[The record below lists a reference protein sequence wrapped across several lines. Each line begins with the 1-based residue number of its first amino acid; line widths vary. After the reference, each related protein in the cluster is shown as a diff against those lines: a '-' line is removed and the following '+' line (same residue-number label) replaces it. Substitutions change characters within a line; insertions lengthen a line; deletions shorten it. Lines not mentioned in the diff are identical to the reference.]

1 MKKEGFIA
9 TSLIYSFF
17 LVFLAIIAA
26 LLSNYIGNKTILDRY
41 NDDAAESL
49 NRNPFVVVFLT
60 YNAEIRSNNGKLSE
74 PLDRDTSILIESVS
88 KNKNLTV
95 QYFYE
100 NYTISPVLEC
110 MSENGNWSFE
120 ENSDYSVDLNKAT
133 LKLKNINDNITCTM
147 RWLE

>member
-26 LLSNYIGNKTILDRY
+26 LLSNYIANKTILDRY

-74 PLDRDTSILIESVS
+74 PLDRETSILIESVS

-100 NYTISPVLEC
+100 NYTTTPILEC
-110 MSENGNWSFE
+110 MSKNGNWSFE

-147 RWLE
+147 RWLG